1 MDRLED
7 NKKNIY
13 NYKDYYLK
21 AGELEN
27 ILNLQK
33 ESGILEKFDLALSR
47 LTQFEAEKYKKL
59 REFYTTVPSVQS
71 VHPNETGETGRV
83 IHIFSR
89 YEEIVMIDISLGPVG
104 ERRGEKPEKIARN
117 ITRIIDLMTT
127 EYLFWKEC
135 VELRNM
141 LWELLPGSVYI
152 ETHNTEAIIDSS
164 RNKNTIEN
172 RRFIKDIIDDYY
184 GYNIRKRGHV
194 FFEKR
199 MCVKLNN
206 AAISK
211 LINPRFEDKI
221 RKISN
226 EWYFIMNHVLCYRL
240 AERERIA
247 ELFGIANQDKYI
259 KCGKC
264 TNEENQKI
272 VFGMNQFRSQNIS
285 SLVDVL
291 KTEYKNDPIE
301 NVMRDNNGG
310 AFVKRCISYINP
322 LFLHPLKDVSEED
335 YEFIIAELMETLEEW
350 NAERCTLAYDYIQ
363 IKKYLSYVDNIEKQD
378 MGKIDIDEMI
388 NRAEIGN
395 MNDEDKVKPA
405 VELFIGPKSRN

>member
-47 LTQFEAEKYKKL
+47 LTQFEPEKYKKL

-71 VHPNETGETGRV
+71 VHPNETGRV

-247 ELFGIANQDKYI
+247 ELFGIANQDEYI

-350 NAERCTLAYDYIQ
+350 NAERCTLAHDYIQ